1 MITIAYDL
9 PRGANGGTAIHH
21 SHRIR
26 ATVSHWARTH
36 SRPVNAEVVQ
46 YRVYVEFYREEDLT
60 LFLLADPLPGYKFAR
75 VEGIPD

>member
-21 SHRIR
+21 SYRIR
-26 ATVSHWARTH
+26 AAVSEWARTQR
-36 SRPVNAEVVQ
+36 RPVEAETVQ

-60 LFLLADPLPGYKFAR
+60 LFLLTDPLSSYKFTR